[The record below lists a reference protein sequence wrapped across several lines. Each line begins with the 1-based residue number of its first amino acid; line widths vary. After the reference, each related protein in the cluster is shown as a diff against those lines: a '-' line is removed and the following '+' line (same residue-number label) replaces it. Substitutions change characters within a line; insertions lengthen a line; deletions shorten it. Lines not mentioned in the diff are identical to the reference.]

1 MMEALFTAEEVANW
15 LRLDV
20 VTVRRM
26 IARGELGA
34 YRIGNEFRCSLSD
47 VQAYLEKR
55 HIPARVE
62 SEEPDVSIPPEWSAE
77 ESEG

>member
-1 MMEALFTAEEVANW
+1 
-15 LRLDV
+15 
-20 VTVRRM
+20 M

>member
-1 MMEALFTAEEVANW
+1 MVESLFTAEEVANW

-34 YRIGNEFRCSLSD
+34 YRIGNEFRVSLSD
-47 VQAYLEKR
+47 VHAYLEKR
-55 HIPARVE
+55 HIPPRVDP
-62 SEEPDVSIPPEWSAE
+62 EEPDVSIPPEWGAE
-77 ESEG
+77 ESE

>member
-1 MMEALFTAEEVANW
+1 MEALFTAEEVANW

-34 YRIGNEFRCSLSD
+34 YRIGNEFRCSLRD
-47 VQAYLEKR
+47 VQTYLEKR
-55 HIPARVE
+55 HIPPRDDF
-62 SEEPDVSIPPEWSAE
+62 EEPDVSIPPEWSTD
-77 ESEG
+77 EGER